1 MSMDHKPDRYVI
13 PRGWCWSVFL
23 TWGFRLNVH
32 VDKDGTVKDVKM
44 G

>member
-13 PRGWCWSVFL
+13 LRAGGWGAFL
-23 TWGFRLNVH
+23 TTGIRLNVH
-32 VDKDGTVKDVKM
+32 VDKDGIVKDVKM